1 MSAASVV
8 ARDTAAGPAE
18 ARPDGHRN
26 TQPSIPEDKSNL
38 SAKLHSARCDVIFLQ
53 TQHRLTLKGLHA
65 EIAKLQQT
73 VKGMQFALFNNG
85 ITLVDEDSYKA
96 RIEELEENLDKWCC
110 HCRYLTSQLEHANK
124 ALVALNQRIQ
134 VQDWQHQAE
143 LKEKNS
149 VIANLQRELEWKCRT
164 LAEMEMSSR
173 RRSFVRQ
180 LPGGEASAAETL
192 TPQRIALAGRTTSR
206 SPVPGSSQRCTHTL
220 SPAKSELVH
229 MALCHSP
236 NRLYRR
242 LPTLPL
248 DRFHE
253 DMSQSSHTCTAAK
266 NEAVQSKTDP
276 RPASAKCL
284 PGIPLPL
291 SSSRAGTDRLRGELR
306 LPPLIDT
313 ARALSFPARSLVRQQ
328 LRVHCDRRI
337 SADEDL
343 AIDQVPSPEL
353 KPKKITNRAVE
364 VTTK

>member
-18 ARPDGHRN
+18 ARPDGHRD

-65 EIAKLQQT
+65 EIAKLQQA

-149 VIANLQRELEWKCRT
+149 IIANLQRELEWKCRT

-180 LPGGEASAAETL
+180 LPGGEASATETL

-206 SPVPGSSQRCTHTL
+206 SPVPGSSQR
-220 SPAKSELVH
+220 
-229 MALCHSP
+229 
-236 NRLYRR
+236 

-266 NEAVQSKTDP
+266 NKVVQSKTDP

-284 PGIPLPL
+284 PGIPLPRGP
-291 SSSRAGTDRLRGELR
+291 SRAGTDRLRGELR

-353 KPKKITNRAVE
+353 KPKKIPSRAVE

>member
-1 MSAASVV
+1 MEVERKRRLAAVALALTIEDEEDLNEPKRAIPQSGELLHERDEVKRCIVAPCRHRRTTKASVV

-73 VKGMQFALFNNG
+73 VK
-85 ITLVDEDSYKA
+85 DSYKA

-180 LPGGEASAAETL
+180 LPGGEASAVRNPDAPEDSSCRQDNV
-192 TPQRIALAGRTTSR
+192 PKSGPRIAAKVPTGHPFAPKFLQSRNRPPSRGATFATSHR
-206 SPVPGSSQRCTHTL
+206 YCQG
-220 SPAKSELVH
+220 LV
-229 MALCHSP
+229 
-236 NRLYRR
+236 
-242 LPTLPL
+242 LP
-248 DRFHE
+248 RKI
-253 DMSQSSHTCTAAK
+253 S
-266 NEAVQSKTDP
+266 SKTT
-276 RPASAKCL
+276 AEGALATVES
-284 PGIPLPL
+284 
-291 SSSRAGTDRLRGELR
+291 
-306 LPPLIDT
+306 PPTKI
-313 ARALSFPARSLVRQQ
+313 
-328 LRVHCDRRI
+328 
-337 SADEDL
+337 L